1 MFFYILFSKPM
12 AAEMSSVNNVFVV
25 GPSVQAFLY
34 CHYKP
39 FVAALQAF
47 CSRATRLLYRHL
59 HFVLPHHLMGIH
71 FKNSVFLL
79 YVVPTRT
86 PR

>member
-12 AAEMSSVNNVFVV
+12 AAEMPSVNNAFVV

-39 FVAALQAF
+39 FVAALQVVCSGTTSLLNTYREGNSLGSHF
-47 CSRATRLLYRHL
+47 C
-59 HFVLPHHLMGIH
+59 
-71 FKNSVFLL
+71 
-79 YVVPTRT
+79 
-86 PR
+86 